1 MTAMTSAGTT
11 LGISASPPSTFDET
25 GFEGAAPYSTVG
37 EITDIG
43 GDIGRSY
50 NLVTHNPLATR
61 ATIKKK
67 GSYNSGSMTLTLA
80 LDPNDAGQVLM
91 EAALASD
98 NAYSFKLTRQDGTV
112 RYFQGMV
119 MSFPENYGGTDAI
132 TTRTATIEITAD
144 DDGNDFVEAA
154 S

>member
-11 LGISASPPSTFDET
+11 LGISASAPATFSEA
-25 GFEGAAPYSTVG
+25 GFEILVYTEIG
-37 EITDIG
+37 EITDIS

-61 ATIKKK
+61 GTKKFK
-67 GSYNSGSMTLTLA
+67 GAFNSGSVTLQLA
-80 LDPNDAGQVLM
+80 IDRADAGQILAK
-91 EAALASD
+91 AALLSD
-98 NAYSFKLTRQDGTV
+98 ADYSFQITFQDGTV
-112 RYFQGMV
+112 TYFRGKV
-119 MSFPENYGGTDAI
+119 MSFPVNPGSVDSITSGTI
-132 TTRTATIEITAD
+132 TIEITAD

>member
-11 LGISASPPSTFDET
+11 LAIVAGVPATFDET
-25 GFEGAAPYSTVG
+25 GFETLAPYTTIG

-43 GDIGRSY
+43 GDIGRTY
-50 NLVTHNPLATR
+50 NLVTHNSLADRSTR
-61 ATIKKK
+61 KYK
-67 GSYNSGSMTLTLA
+67 GSFNSGSMTLTLA
-80 LDPNDAGQVLM
+80 LDPDDAGQALM

-98 NAYSFKLTRQDGTV
+98 SAYSFKLVRQDGTV
-112 RYFQGMV
+112 RYFRGMV
-119 MSFPENYGGTDAI
+119 MSFPENYGGVDAI